1 MKLGTGRPLL
11 WTTNRITRFWEVRV
25 GATVV
30 LRGNVVEKQK
40 LYIINYL

>member
-1 MKLGTGRPLL
+1 MKLEAGRPLL
-11 WTTNRITRFWEVRV
+11 WTTNKIIRFWKVRV